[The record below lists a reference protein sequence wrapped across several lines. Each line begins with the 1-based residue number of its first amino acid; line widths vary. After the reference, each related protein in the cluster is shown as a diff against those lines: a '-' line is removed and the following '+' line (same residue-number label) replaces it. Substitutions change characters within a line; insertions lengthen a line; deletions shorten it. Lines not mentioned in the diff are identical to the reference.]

1 MEALINNQSR
11 LMIQMLLT
19 DSKIAEKV
27 FENINDKE
35 KYKICTVG
43 SNGVVTLGK
52 TSYRWWNQLINCQDK
67 LPFES
72 FALKVWDALVDS
84 SSGLNNKAI
93 LNGLSHEIIINS
105 VRKREYNW
113 VVNRL
118 YDCWRH
124 VAQSSDGYQQTADPE
139 GSMVRNQGSELTTVT
154 KSGLNQ
160 IVLNIDGMKKTIP
173 IVDSVGDT
181 LHIGV
186 DYGVIGVRKLH

>member
-43 SNGVVTLGK
+43 NNGVVTLGK

-72 FALKVWDALVDS
+72 FALKVWDALVDC

-113 VVNRL
+113 VTNRL

-124 VAQSSDGYQQTADPE
+124 VAQGSGGYQQPADPE
-139 GSMVRNQGSELTTVT
+139 GSTAQSQGSTPVVVT
-154 KSGLNQ
+154 KSVPNK
-160 IVLNIDGMKKTIP
+160 IILNIDGMKKTIP

-186 DYGVIGVRKLH
+186 DYGVVGVRRLH